1 MIRIVQIGTIH
12 SCRKA
17 TRQRVNQTSRPT
29 EDVLGLYLAYGGVRF
44 FRQLIHC
51 VEESR
56 TLANK

>member
-1 MIRIVQIGTIH
+1 MIHIVQIGTIH

-17 TRQRVNQTSRPT
+17 TKRRINQTSRPI
-29 EDVLGLYLAYGGVRF
+29 EDTLGLYLAYGSVRF